1 VRVSWLPPARSPNT
15 IKPNRSS
22 REQPQRPPGVR
33 WLSRRRFHGQAR
45 RGAASS
51 TKAHERCLLNG
62 VTRVLGAIAYP
73 RSGASER
80 PAARARWALLSA
92 SVLPVATYPSAASM
106 RLPGVTGVH
115 PWPHA
120 GHARPL
126 ASGDFAPPVN
136 APLGPWSLAPVQATL
151 WQMRLRRTLRRSR
164 ADHPVFAW
172 AFGYAL
178 AAVVVGAGMLL
189 IGPSPGVG
197 WALVVF
203 GGWLATLTSGPAT
216 RPQGEADAQHRR
228 VGLSSV
234 ASTRARPP
242 NPTRPRSTARGR
254 SQPAFARSAPDCAS
268 GSRGASACLGV
279 VALPGQAAISARRRR
294 PHRRPPAALYR
305 RQPEAP
311 QRFLVA
317 DTDTANHP
325 ARCPLRRGSALM
337 AGPTRLL
344 DGTRARADGGGRP
357 VRPRAWRAVR

>member
-1 VRVSWLPPARSPNT
+1 VAVEKAIPWSGATGCRLLNESPRKMPSQWGHSCTGSNRVPAQRSLRAPGRTCPMGSSFGLRAAGRDGPFSRVDAPARGYRGAPVASCWPCPPAR
-15 IKPNRSS
+15 
-22 REQPQRPPGVR
+22 EWG
-33 WLSRRRFHGQAR
+33 L
-45 RGAASS
+45 
-51 TKAHERCLLNG
+51 C
-62 VTRVLGAIAYP
+62 
-73 RSGASER
+73 
-80 PAARARWALLSA
+80 
-92 SVLPVATYPSAASM
+92 
-106 RLPGVTGVH
+106 
-115 PWPHA
+115 
-120 GHARPL
+120 
-126 ASGDFAPPVN
+126 PPVN

-337 AGPTRLL
+337 AGPTRLP
-344 DGTRARADGGGRP
+344 DGTRARAGGGGRP